1 MQLCRFILANGD
13 VGLGVVIDDGIV
25 RIDGG
30 VHDWHSLADF
40 LQWTVGRD
48 DIGTTLEEI
57 ARGQAPVASWPT
69 LAEADADA
77 AERLLAPLD
86 LQEVWAAGVTY
97 RRSREAREEES
108 QGSGIYDRVYD
119 ADRPELFLK
128 ATPSRVS
135 GPTEPVRIRTDSHW
149 NVPEAELA
157 LVLNQAL
164 EIVGYT
170 VGNDMSSRDIEGA
183 NPLYLP
189 QAKVYRQCCALGPA
203 IVLADALPQANDTM
217 ISVSIRRNADDIWT
231 DEISTKQI
239 KRTFAELVEYL
250 GRDNLFPNGVVLLT
264 GTGVVP
270 PDEFSLRRGDVIRI
284 TVDGIGTLT
293 NPVVQGG
300 TG

>member
-13 VGLGVVIDDGIV
+13 IGLGVVVDDNVV

-30 VHDWHSLADF
+30 AHDWHTLADF
-40 LQWTVGRD
+40 LHWTVGRR
-48 DIGTTLEEI
+48 DIGATLSEL
-57 ARGQAPVASWPT
+57 ARGQAPVARWPE
-69 LAEADADA
+69 LAEADGA
-77 AERLLAPLD
+77 APERLLAPID

-135 GPTEPVRIRTDSHW
+135 GPTDPVRIRSDARW

-170 VGNDMSSRDIEGA
+170 VGNDMSSRDIEGE

-203 IVLADALPQANDTM
+203 IVLADALPQATDTT
-217 ISVSIRRNADDIWT
+217 ISVSIARDGAEVWGDA
-231 DEISTKQI
+231 ISTSQI
-239 KRTFAELVEYL
+239 KRAFAELVDYL
-250 GRDNLFPNGVVLLT
+250 GRDNVFPSGAVLLT
-264 GTGVVP
+264 GTGMVP
-270 PDEFSLRRGDVIRI
+270 PAEVTLRAGDIVTIAI
-284 TVDGIGTLT
+284 DGIGRLR
-293 NPVVQGG
+293 NPVVQG
-300 TG
+300 

>member
-13 VGLGVVIDDGIV
+13 IGIGVVIDDGVV

-48 DIGTTLEEI
+48 DIGATLEEI
-57 ARGQAPVASWPT
+57 ARGQAPVANWPA
-69 LAEADADA
+69 LAEADAAA
-77 AERLLAPLD
+77 AERLLAPID

-135 GPTEPVRIRTDSHW
+135 GPTDPVRIRTDAHW
-149 NVPEAELA
+149 NVPEAELG

-189 QAKVYRQCCALGPA
+189 QAKVYRQCCALGPT
-203 IVLADALPQANDTM
+203 IVLADALPQAHNTT
-217 ISVSIRRNADDIWT
+217 ISVSIRRNDADIWT
-231 DEISTKQI
+231 DEISTNQI
-239 KRTFAELVEYL
+239 KRSFAELVDYL
-250 GRDNLFPNGVVLLT
+250 GRDNVFPSGVVLLT
-264 GTGVVP
+264 GTGMVP
-270 PDEFSLRRGDVIRI
+270 PQEITLQAGDVVTIAI
-284 TVDGIGTLT
+284 EGIGRLR
-293 NPVVQGG
+293 NSVVQG
-300 TG
+300 